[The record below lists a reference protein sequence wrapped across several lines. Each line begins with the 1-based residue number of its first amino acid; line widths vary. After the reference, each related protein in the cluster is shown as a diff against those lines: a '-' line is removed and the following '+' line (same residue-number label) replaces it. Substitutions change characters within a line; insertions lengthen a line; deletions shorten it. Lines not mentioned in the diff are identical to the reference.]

1 MIADSDVSPQR
12 DDRDHRLSRSRS
24 PVSPEKGGGDPRGA
38 RGAVAGGGAGAG
50 RAAGW
55 TAPGGLR

>member
-1 MIADSDVSPQR
+1 MSDSDGCPQR
-12 DDRDHRLSRSRS
+12 DDRHHRRSRSRF
-24 PVSPEKGGGDPRGA
+24 PCLPGRGGGDPRGA
-38 RGAVAGGGAGAG
+38 RVAVAGGGGSAG